1 MPRLAP
7 ALPPWS
13 VTLYRCLLQL
23 LLSLP
28 LLLVTRSNPFGPP
41 GTRWRLL
48 VSGLLNSFLL
58 VSLYLAVTRAPVSL
72 CANILLLAP
81 VVTNLLSVLL
91 CGEHVGL
98 FRLLSLCI
106 YVSGSLLITRPPPL
120 FPPSLARV
128 SELQHEAAQH
138 NVYGLPVHFLHDD
151 PQSED
156 LVTGVIAAVAAIV
169 IVSLILILNR

>member
-13 VTLYRCLLQL
+13 VTLCRCLLQL
-23 LLSLP
+23 LVSLP
-28 LLLVTRSNPFGPP
+28 LLLLTRSNPLGPP

-58 VSLYLAVTRAPVSL
+58 LFLYLAVSRAPVSL
-72 CANILLLAP
+72 CATILLLTP
-81 VVTNLLSVLL
+81 VATNLLSALL

-106 YVSGSLLITRPPPL
+106 YVSGSLLVTRPPPL
-120 FPPSLARV
+120 FPQDLARV
-128 SELQHEAAQH
+128 SELQPEVAQQS
-138 NVYGLPVHFLHDD
+138 VYGLPVHFLD
-151 PQSED
+151 PHSLD
-156 LVTGVIAAVAAIV
+156 LVTGVIASVAAVFIA
-169 IVSLILILNR
+169 SLIMILNR

>member
-48 VSGLLNSFLL
+48 LSGLLNSFLL
-58 VSLYLAVTRAPVSL
+58 LSLYLAVTRAPVSL
-72 CANILLLAP
+72 CANILLLVP

-138 NVYGLPVHFLHDD
+138 NIYGLPVHFLHDD